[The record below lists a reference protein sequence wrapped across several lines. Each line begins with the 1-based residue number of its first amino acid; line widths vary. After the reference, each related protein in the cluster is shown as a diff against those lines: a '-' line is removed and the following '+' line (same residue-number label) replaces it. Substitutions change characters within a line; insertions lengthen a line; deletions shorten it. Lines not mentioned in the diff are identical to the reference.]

1 MPATELVAPMP
12 PSAPADH
19 LACSEKPS
27 ASWRQRGGLAACGA
41 ALVFLASIHGDRG
54 SGEKPCAAIGQGA
67 AGRDDA
73 RGRPAAFR
81 SAARPAAP
89 GALMPTTAGFVKERK
104 KENTQPKGGMGERHA
119 ATTGFVVDEDSPFV
133 CGPCSGPLARRPGT
147 WRPHTAPRPRLAG
160 QNRRHRIGTL
170 DGAPGL
176 AEGGLGGAGWLGC
189 PPPAV
194 RQASG
199 VGETI

>member
-1 MPATELVAPMP
+1 MQLLGVLIADVLIMDPHNAHLAISRFMRVAACFAARPGLIAGPHNDMPATELVAPMP

-89 GALMPTTAGFVKERK
+89 GALMPTTAGFV
-104 KENTQPKGGMGERHA
+104 
-119 ATTGFVVDEDSPFV
+119 VDEDSQELLLFFLFD
-133 CGPCSGPLARRPGT
+133 LA
-147 WRPHTAPRPRLAG
+147 
-160 QNRRHRIGTL
+160 I
-170 DGAPGL
+170 
-176 AEGGLGGAGWLGC
+176 
-189 PPPAV
+189 
-194 RQASG
+194 
-199 VGETI
+199 

>member
-89 GALMPTTAGFVKERK
+89 GALMPTTAGFV
-104 KENTQPKGGMGERHA
+104 
-119 ATTGFVVDEDSPFV
+119 VDEDAQVFFLFD
-133 CGPCSGPLARRPGT
+133 LA
-147 WRPHTAPRPRLAG
+147 
-160 QNRRHRIGTL
+160 I
-170 DGAPGL
+170 
-176 AEGGLGGAGWLGC
+176 
-189 PPPAV
+189 
-194 RQASG
+194 
-199 VGETI
+199 

>member
-1 MPATELVAPMP
+1 MPARIAQVTNSLLSAFLRNGATEHVLFRSRDDHKSSGHSRRGQPALRAALDMGMRTVNICHGLIAGPHSDMPATELVAPMP

-54 SGEKPCAAIGQGA
+54 SGEKPCAAIGQAQGA

-89 GALMPTTAGFVKERK
+89 GALMPTTAGFV
-104 KENTQPKGGMGERHA
+104 
-119 ATTGFVVDEDSPFV
+119 VDED
-133 CGPCSGPLARRPGT
+133 A
-147 WRPHTAPRPRLAG
+147 
-160 QNRRHRIGTL
+160 
-170 DGAPGL
+170 
-176 AEGGLGGAGWLGC
+176 
-189 PPPAV
+189 AV
-194 RQASG
+194 FL
-199 VGETI
+199 V

>member
-1 MPATELVAPMP
+1 MRKVLIAISNSATISSEGLIVQLLGVLIADVLIMDPHNAHLAISRFMPHASARPGLIAGPHSDMPATELVAPMP

-89 GALMPTTAGFVKERK
+89 GALMPTTAGFV
-104 KENTQPKGGMGERHA
+104 
-119 ATTGFVVDEDSPFV
+119 VDEN
-133 CGPCSGPLARRPGT
+133 A
-147 WRPHTAPRPRLAG
+147 
-160 QNRRHRIGTL
+160 
-170 DGAPGL
+170 
-176 AEGGLGGAGWLGC
+176 
-189 PPPAV
+189 AV
-194 RQASG
+194 FL
-199 VGETI
+199 V